1 MCGLSGVI
9 ARDPAVIVPEDW
21 IRGMMAVQAHRGPD
35 DASTSQYPGCRL
47 GFNRLSIQDVSELG
61 RQPMVTEGSS
71 SAIVFNG
78 EIYNF
83 IELGRE
89 LQARGARFRSHSDTE
104 VLLKAVLERG
114 EAAFDGLNGMFAF
127 LIYDPDK
134 EEWLAARDRF
144 GVKPLYYFHDDKY
157 FAFAS
162 EIKALLTLPFVPRR
176 PNLAVLFSGAFGRG
190 NDRWPGTCFEGIQQ
204 LPPAHLLRMTRK
216 AWSPSLRRYW
226 SIQPSA
232 PEKEIS
238 VPARARLQEEFREL
252 LFSAVSMRLRSD
264 RPVGLLLSSGVDSSC
279 IAAAVANLAGRGGR
293 HWAGDLPRFFTM
305 SLPGEA
311 IDESPGALRTCDS
324 LGMPGQA
331 ILVARADFDRLVPE
345 TLWHNDEPL
354 PYLNRCVHWGMMEEV
369 ARQGVIVV
377 LNGQGGDETTGGYV
391 GRLLGC
397 TLAMAL
403 LREGVGGFRAEWRA
417 HRDYRGYSHRW
428 MLSQV
433 PKPYLSHRWVRAFQA
448 LTKERALQ
456 LATLSFVSAGLFSD
470 AHPRRVRADY
480 VNDQL
485 LKWLLRDTVPDLCH
499 YEDRNA
505 AAHGLEERFPFLD
518 YRIAEFMFR
527 LPWFTKIH
535 RGMSKVLVRESMRG
549 VVPDF
554 VLDSRKKIGLEV
566 PEDKWIAGPLA
577 PMVQDLAASRSFQER
592 GWWRADSVRSLI
604 RRHIAGEA
612 RAGNLIWRI
621 VGTEMWCRMFLDRDI
636 GSWQRA
642 ADASR
647 RVASRLSARP

>member
-9 ARDPAVIVPEDW
+9 ARDPAVVVPEEW
-21 IRGMMAVQAHRGPD
+21 IRDMMAVQAHRGPD
-35 DASTSQYPGCRL
+35 DAATLQFPGCRL

-61 RQPMVTEGSS
+61 RQPMVVEGSS

-83 IELGRE
+83 IELGRD
-89 LQARGARFRSHSDTE
+89 LQARGVRFRSHSDTE
-104 VLLKAVLERG
+104 VLLRAFLEKG
-114 EAAFDGLNGMFAF
+114 EAAFEGLNGMFAF
-127 LIYDPDK
+127 LIYDPDRD
-134 EEWLAARDRF
+134 EWLAARDRF
-144 GVKPLYYFHDDKY
+144 GVKPLYYFQDDKY

-162 EIKALLTLPFVPRR
+162 EIKGLLTLPFVPRR
-176 PNLAVLFSGAFGRG
+176 PDMAVLFSGAFGRG
-190 NDRWPGTCFEGIQQ
+190 NDRWPGTCFEEVWQV
-204 LPPAHLLRMTRK
+204 PPAHVLRMSRRS
-216 AWSPSLRRYW
+216 WSPSLRRYW
-226 SIQPSA
+226 SIPPSP
-232 PEKEIS
+232 PEKEIT
-238 VPARARLQEEFREL
+238 VPERARLQEEFREL
-252 LFSAVSMRLRSD
+252 LFSAVSLRLRSD

-279 IAAAVANLAGRGGR
+279 IAAAVATLAGRGGS

-311 IDESPGALRTCDS
+311 IDESPGALRTCRS
-324 LGMPGQA
+324 LGVPGQA
-331 ILVARADFDRLVPE
+331 IPVDRADFDRLIPE

-391 GRLLGC
+391 GRLLGS

-403 LREGVGGFRAEWRA
+403 LREGVGGFLAEWRA
-417 HRDYRGYSHRW
+417 HRSYRGYSHRW
-428 MLSQV
+428 MLSQL

-448 LTKERALQ
+448 LSKERALE
-456 LATLSFVSAGLFSD
+456 LATLSFVSAGLLHD
-470 AHPRRVRADY
+470 AHARRVRGDD

-485 LKWLLRDTVPDLCH
+485 LKWLVRDTVPDLCH
-499 YEDRNA
+499 YEDRNS

-535 RGMSKVLVRESMRG
+535 RGISKVLVRESMRG

-566 PEDKWIAGPLA
+566 PEDKWIAGPLS
-577 PMVQDLAASRSFQER
+577 PLVQDLAASRSFRER
-592 GWWRADSVRSLI
+592 GWWRADSVRRLI
-604 RRHIAGEA
+604 RRHIAGEV

-621 VGTEMWCRMFLDRDI
+621 VGTEMWCRMFLDRVI
-636 GSWQRA
+636 GSWE
-642 ADASR
+642 
-647 RVASRLSARP
+647 RVASSRVVSRLSARP